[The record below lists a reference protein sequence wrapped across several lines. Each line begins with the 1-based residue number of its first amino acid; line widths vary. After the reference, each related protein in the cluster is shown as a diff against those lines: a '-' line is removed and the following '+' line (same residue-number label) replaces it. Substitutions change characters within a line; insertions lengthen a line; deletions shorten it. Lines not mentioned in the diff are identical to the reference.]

1 MEASVFAG
9 AFVVVIGGAFRYFTV
24 TIVIYRGR
32 PMRMVGFW
40 GGRRKFIASFFAQC
54 LVVYGFMCNLAARSL
69 KL

>member
-1 MEASVFAG
+1 MEASVFAGAFVVVIGG

-40 GGRRKFIASFFAQC
+40 GG
-54 LVVYGFMCNLAARSL
+54 
-69 KL
+69 

>member
-32 PMRMVGFW
+32 LMRMVGFW
-40 GGRRKFIASFFAQC
+40 GG
-54 LVVYGFMCNLAARSL
+54 
-69 KL
+69 